1 MQSEVVV
8 TDVRH
13 LVTTEV
19 PVGMVDDVY
28 RCGFVMD
35 GGAGFPDEFVV
46 VVEGV
51 GDFAVEGAG
60 VTFFAVI

>member
-1 MQSEVVV
+1 MQGEEVV
-8 TDVRH
+8 TDGGHGVA
-13 LVTTEV
+13 TQV

-28 RCGFVMD
+28 RGWFVID
-35 GGAGFPDEFVV
+35 GGAGFPDEFVM

-51 GDFAVEGAG
+51 GDFAMEGAG